1 MEDHPTTPSSF
12 AASYVSNPRFHRS
25 FTIEP
30 TSTHGPLNV
39 TYGDYGREPDK
50 NGTTPTILFMPGM
63 VSSRY
68 LGICAHTIAEKWGVR
83 VLVVD
88 RPGMG
93 NSTNVPLAQRVSTWI
108 ETVPRLLA
116 HVGIQHVSLVSHSSG
131 TMYLL
136 NTLYHCRDIL
146 CPEKPMATMLAPW
159 VDPAKSGM
167 TSLRMAQY
175 IPAPAFKLL
184 HHIPR
189 LFLANDG
196 SATATSGA
204 IIASLT
210 ASFPSKSGDNQA
222 KNSLYI
228 AQNYELDVDQQ
239 KEISSSMMQGMFKEE
254 TVGSNSEALLCLRKE
269 PNIWGQCEDYEVFVR
284 EVVERERARDGAP
297 LKVYAFFAESDSLI
311 GKKGQAYVE
320 KCWHQ
325 VNDGDSRGVVEFDSR
340 VVLGTDHDSLVPCA
354 EAWESIFKR
363 MQGVEG
369 DGSI

>member
-1 MEDHPTTPSSF
+1 
-12 AASYVSNPRFHRS
+12 
-25 FTIEP
+25 
-30 TSTHGPLNV
+30 
-39 TYGDYGREPDK
+39 
-50 NGTTPTILFMPGM
+50 
-63 VSSRY
+63 
-68 LGICAHTIAEKWGVR
+68 
-83 VLVVD
+83 
-88 RPGMG
+88 MG

-146 CPEKPMATMLAPW
+146 YPEKPMATMLGMLQFQQITLSLLCTFSHWMGILQQKFSGSNQKIAPW